1 MIKGSCMIGQSG
13 GPTAVINA
21 SLLGIIEEA
30 KKKQVFDHIY
40 GLLNGIDG
48 IIKEK
53 FVDFNDYDIQK
64 LKLLK
69 TTPAAALGSVRFK
82 LPNDFNNTIYK
93 TIEEV
98 FVKYN
103 VRCFYYIGGNDS
115 MDTCHKLGEYFKK
128 INFDCKVI
136 GIPKTIDNDI
146 VEIDHTPGYG
156 SASKFIYT
164 TISEIY
170 EDTKVYE
177 KGRVT
182 IVEVMGRDSGWL
194 TASTKLASLGGYGP
208 DLIYLPEHT
217 FILEEFLED
226 VDKIYKKKQRVMV
239 ALSEGIKDKS
249 GNYVLQQRLYNQ
261 NDSFGHLQLG
271 GVGMV
276 LGEIISK
283 KLNLPVRSVELNILQ
298 RCAAHLLSKTD
309 IDEAYNCGKYGV
321 RFYLDGKTDVMVSYK
336 RKEETKYQLKYYT
349 IPLEKVANLVKGV
362 PSNWINERGN
372 DLSNDYLEYALPLIQ
387 GDIKLP
393 KVNGIIKYFDINE
406 KIEQN

>member
-1 MIKGSCMIGQSG
+1 MNKGCCMIGQSG

-30 KKKQVFDHIY
+30 KKQRVFDHIY

-48 IIKEK
+48 ILKEK
-53 FVDFNDYDIQK
+53 FVDFNDYDAKTLQ
-64 LKLLK
+64 LLK

-82 LPNDFNNTIYK
+82 LPNNFDDKVYQQ
-93 TIEEV
+93 IEDT
-98 FVKYN
+98 FKKYN

-115 MDTCHKLGEYFKK
+115 MDTCHKLGQYFVNKHY
-128 INFDCKVI
+128 DCKVI

-146 VEIDHTPGYG
+146 VGIDHTPGYG

-164 TISEIY
+164 SISEMY

-182 IVEVMGRDSGWL
+182 LVEIMGRDSGWL
-194 TASTKLASLGGYGP
+194 TASTKLAKFGGHGP

-217 FILEEFLED
+217 FDINNFLED
-226 VDKIYKKKQRVMV
+226 VSRIYNEKKRVMV
-239 ALSEGIKDKS
+239 ALSEGIKDEHQTYILK
-249 GNYVLQQRLYNQ
+249 QRLYNQ

-276 LGEIISK
+276 LGEIVNK

-298 RCAAHLLSKTD
+298 RCATHLLSKTD
-309 IDEAYNCGKYGV
+309 VDEAYNCGKYGV
-321 RFYLDGKTDVMVSYK
+321 RFYLKGKTDVMITFK
-336 RKEETKYQLKYYT
+336 RKNSEKYALQYST
-349 IPLEKVANLVKGV
+349 VPLEKVANLVKEV
-362 PSNWINERGN
+362 PLTWINERGN
-372 DLSNDYLEYALPLIQ
+372 DLSDDYLNYVMPLIQ
-387 GDIKLP
+387 GDVKLP
-393 KVNGIIKYFDINE
+393 KVNGIIKYFEIE
-406 KIEQN
+406 KNNF